1 MASKAPL
8 YFEPFDSSCRP
19 ALFET
24 YARLLDEAPVFRTPS
39 GMWAV
44 SRLDDVREVYRHP
57 ERFSNRPNGSATIL
71 PPVDE
76 QNEDLVERLRPIFD
90 EMLVDAR
97 ELLGAT
103 VIVGSD
109 PPEHTVQRNSV
120 NRAFHPRRITALR
133 DFIASEAARCLAGI
147 DGSSEYDV
155 VTQLTEP
162 IPLRVIGRLLGL
174 DPDDDVHFRRW
185 ANALISHLD
194 VDIDRSATDHVVAHY
209 DFIRDFANYF
219 IPLIEERRRKPGED
233 LISDIMQATGD
244 VLTSAEAILFILILL
259 AAGSDTTTNLMSNL
273 TVSLMTHPEQLEM
286 VVQDHSCISSAIEE
300 SLRFDSPFQ
309 FQHREALED
318 VELSGVEI
326 PKGSIVLLLLGAAN
340 RDPRHFDDPDR
351 FDITRNPQ
359 HIAFGQG
366 AHFCVG
372 APLARLESRTV
383 MDALVPWLPAFTLD
397 PTEAEF
403 RDSMLIWGRKRVPL
417 RRRASVASRGAA

>member
-1 MASKAPL
+1 MAGKASL

-19 ALFET
+19 TLFET

-44 SRLDDVREVYRHP
+44 SRFDDVREVYRHP
-57 ERFSNRPNGSATIL
+57 ERFSNRPNGSATII
-71 PPVDE
+71 PPVDA
-76 QNEDLVERLRPIFD
+76 QNEELVERLRPIFA
-90 EMLVDAR
+90 EMLLDAR

-109 PPEHTVQRNSV
+109 PPQHTVQRNSV
-120 NRAFHPRRITALR
+120 NRAFHPRRVTALR
-133 DFIASEAARCLAGI
+133 EFIETEAARCLAGI
-147 DGSSEYDV
+147 EAAGEYDMIAR
-155 VTQLTEP
+155 LAEP
-162 IPLRVIGRLLGL
+162 VPLRVIGRLLGL
-174 DPDDDVHFRRW
+174 DPDDEPHFRRW
-185 ANALISHLD
+185 AAALISHLD
-194 VDIDRSATDHVVAHY
+194 VDIDRTATDHLVAHY

-219 IPLIEERRRKPGED
+219 IPLIEERRKNPGED

-244 VLTSAEAILFILILL
+244 VLTSAEAILFILILI
-259 AAGSDTTTNLMSNL
+259 AAGSDTTTNLMGNL
-273 TVSLMTHPEQLEM
+273 TVSLLGNPEQLEM
-286 VVQDHSCISSAIEE
+286 VADDHALIPAALEE

-366 AHFCVG
+366 VHFCVG
-372 APLARLESRTV
+372 APLARLEARTV
-383 MDALVPWLPAFTLD
+383 MESLVPWLPEFTLD
-397 PTEAEF
+397 PAETEF
-403 RDSMLIWGRKRVPL
+403 RDSMLIWGRKSVPL
-417 RRRASVASRGAA
+417 RRRSPAAAAGAA